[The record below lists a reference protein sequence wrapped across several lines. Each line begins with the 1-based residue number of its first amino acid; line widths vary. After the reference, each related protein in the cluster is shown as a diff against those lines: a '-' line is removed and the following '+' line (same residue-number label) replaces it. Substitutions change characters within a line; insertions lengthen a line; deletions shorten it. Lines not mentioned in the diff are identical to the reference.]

1 MYGNVKKYH
10 KSVHRQQQKLMRK
23 RRYKIISF
31 LRHITVLAAV
41 KRLISTDNSSQS
53 SVTAV
58 SKKTIYT
65 QLYKLTNRIQR
76 VQLCWPHPLFNNMFY
91 ILRFF
96 FKFKNVI
103 FNVFFWM
110 ACQKHQKKISSIIPT
125 RTTAICTFSCFTSYR
140 FDKLGLSV
148 LYSTS

>member
-96 FKFKNVI
+96 FKLKNVI
-103 FNVFFWM
+103 FNVFWNGMPKTSEKNFLNHTYKND
-110 ACQKHQKKISSIIPT
+110 CNLHISMFYQLSI
-125 RTTAICTFSCFTSYR
+125 
-140 FDKLGLSV
+140 
-148 LYSTS
+148 